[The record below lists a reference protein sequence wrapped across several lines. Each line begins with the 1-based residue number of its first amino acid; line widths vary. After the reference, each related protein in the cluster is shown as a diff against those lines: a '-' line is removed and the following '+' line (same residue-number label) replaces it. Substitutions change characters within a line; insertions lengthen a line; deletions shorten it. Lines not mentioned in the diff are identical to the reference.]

1 MANERMAATPQAVKR
16 GHAHEPM
23 VGANTGESHARDP
36 HIQRIIRK
44 QKPPTNHKSLQQI
57 TRMKLI
63 VCVLLLAFVAVG
75 QAALPPGYEDHV
87 LCPPN
92 SCKERVD
99 SPVVGPARL
108 NYRCRHVT
116 GAVLAVKT
124 WGPRTASPARLTMLM
139 RSGYHHR
146 TCLNGDEDDDNALGG
161 SYDAMIA
168 NYNDEDDDALGA
180 SWTYPGPPAGYC
192 RKHPIHCYR
201 L

>member
-1 MANERMAATPQAVKR
+1 
-16 GHAHEPM
+16 
-23 VGANTGESHARDP
+23 
-36 HIQRIIRK
+36 
-44 QKPPTNHKSLQQI
+44 
-57 TRMKLI
+57 MKLI

-108 NYRCRHVT
+108 IYRCRHVT

-180 SWTYPGPPAGYC
+180 SWTFPGPTASYC
-192 RKHPIHCYR
+192 RKHPIHCLR